1 MRAYR
6 WRRKLI
12 GPAETWHEVREPLEL
27 KLSDYDD
34 QIRMDVARTHPLDT
48 WFDPHRDSICKLL
61 NAFANTNIGFGYPQG
76 LNFLVFP
83 LWKVYYESN
92 PKWAMR
98 DTFYSLQCLVGALLS
113 VYPIHKSDASAMNQ
127 MNIISALVKLRASK
141 KYPDLRPKIFSE
153 EYSLFIVSLVS
164 NMVPTM
170 FSNVYTVDDTI
181 LLWDKIFQQESILD
195 TVVQCVVSLVC
206 MNHNAIMYLS
216 LSNCMCVVR
225 KVAPHTL
232 SRIYGEMYT

>member
-6 WRRKLI
+6 WRCKLM
-12 GPAETWHEVREPLEL
+12 GPVETWHEVRAPLDL
-27 KLSDYDD
+27 KLSDYDT
-34 QIRMDVARTHPLDT
+34 QIRMDIARTHPLDT
-48 WFDPHRDSICKLL
+48 WFDPHRGSICKLL

-113 VYPIHKSDASAMNQ
+113 VYPIHKSDACAMNQ
-127 MNIISALVKLRASK
+127 MKIISSLVKLRTSR
-141 KYPDLRPKIFSE
+141 KYPELRQKIFSDD
-153 EYSLFIVSLVS
+153 YSPFIISLVS
-164 NMVPTM
+164 KMVPTM
-170 FSNVYTVDDTI
+170 FSNVYTIDDTI
-181 LLWDKIFQQESILD
+181 LLWDNIFKQESILD
-195 TVVQCVVSLVC
+195 AVVKCVVSLVC

-216 LSNCMCVVR
+216 MSNCMCVVQ
-225 KVAPHTL
+225 KSAPYTL
-232 SRIYGEMYT
+232 SRMYGDTFL